1 MRVAIDYTAA
11 IYQAAGVGRFVRSL
25 VKALAELDRE
35 NEYVLVYADP
45 PAGVT
50 PTFPEAPNFVRWRVP
65 VPDRALT
72 ILWHRIGLPL
82 PIDLITGRV
91 DVFHSPDFVMPP
103 VLRAAKVLTVH
114 DLAFL
119 LHPECADA
127 GLRRYL
133 EKTVP
138 RSVARSDFILADSE
152 HTKDDLICLLGVS
165 PDKIAVVP
173 GGVDPEFSPEE
184 DEGRRAE
191 MRSKLSGG
199 HPYILNVGM
208 IEPRKNLAR
217 LIEAFELLKA
227 RHHLPHRLVLAGKK
241 GWLSND
247 IYRRAER
254 SPLASEIV
262 FPGFVSERELP
273 LLYGAADL
281 FAFPSLYEGFG
292 LPPLEAM
299 ASGTPVVV
307 SRSSSLPEVV
317 GDAAQMVRPESA
329 EELSLAMARV
339 LTDGALR
346 DAMVARGLEQSRR
359 FTWQAAARKMLDV
372 YRSLAPGS

>member
-11 IYQAAGVGRFVRSL
+11 IYQSAGVGRFVRSL
-25 VKALAELDRE
+25 VKALAEIDRQ

-45 PAGVT
+45 PRGVS
-50 PTFPEAPNFVRWRVP
+50 PRLPEAPNFTARRVP

-72 ILWHRIGLPL
+72 ILWHRLGLPL

-91 DVFHSPDFVMPP
+91 DVFHSPDFVLPP

-127 GLRRYL
+127 GLRDYL
-133 EKTVP
+133 ERAVP
-138 RSVARSDFILADSE
+138 RSVARADFVLADSE
-152 HTKDDLICLLGVS
+152 NTKDDLICLLGV
-165 PDKIAVVP
+165 PPEKIEVVP
-173 GGVDPEFSPEE
+173 GGVDREFAPVE
-184 DEGRRAE
+184 DGARRQD
-191 MRSKLSGG
+191 MRNRISGG
-199 HPYILNVGM
+199 HPYVLNVGM
-208 IEPRKNLAR
+208 IEPRKNLLR
-217 LIEAFELLKA
+217 LIEAFEIMKS
-227 RHHLPHRLVLAGKK
+227 RHDLPHRLVLAGKR
-241 GWLSND
+241 GWLSDD

-254 SPLASEIV
+254 STLASEIL
-262 FPGFVSERELP
+262 FPGFVSEGDLP

-299 ASGTPVVV
+299 ASGVPVVV

-317 GDAAQMVRPESA
+317 GDAAQMVRPESP
-329 EELSLAMARV
+329 EELAEAIARV
-339 LTDGALR
+339 LTDSTLR
-346 DAMVARGLEQSRR
+346 DSMVVKGLEQSRR
-359 FTWQAAARKMLDV
+359 FTWEASARRMLDV
-372 YRSLAPGS
+372 YRRLAAGA

>member
-152 HTKDDLICLLGVS
+152 HTKDDLICLLGVAQ
-165 PDKIAVVP
+165 DKIDVVP
-173 GGVDPEFSPEE
+173 GGVDPEFTPAHGADRME
-184 DEGRRAE
+184 E
-191 MRSKLSGG
+191 MRSRISGG
-199 HPYILNVGM
+199 YPYILNVGM
-208 IEPRKNLAR
+208 IEPRKNLER
-217 LIEAFELLKA
+217 LIEAFEILKSH
-227 RHHLPHRLVLAGKK
+227 HHLPHRLVLAGKK
-241 GWLSND
+241 GWLSD
-247 IYRRAER
+247 GIYRRAER
-254 SPLASEIV
+254 SPMTSDIL
-262 FPGFVSERELP
+262 FPGFISEQDLP

-281 FAFPSLYEGFG
+281 FVFPSLYEGFG

-299 ASGTPVVV
+299 ASGVPVVV

-317 GDAAQMVRPESA
+317 GDAAQMARPESA
-329 EELSLAMARV
+329 EELSEAMARV
-339 LTDGALR
+339 LTDEGLR
-346 DAMVARGLEQSRR
+346 TSMVARGIQQSAR
-359 FTWQAAARKMLDV
+359 FTWEAAARKMLDV
-372 YRSLAPGS
+372 YLRLA